1 MLLTAGIPVYVWM
14 KWRAS
19 RAPLPELPVMEREP
33 DRIYQ
38 LPAGIK

>member
-1 MLLTAGIPVYVWM
+1 M

-19 RAPLPELPVMEREP
+19 RVEPEPGLTLPPVLEREP